1 MTGSARNF
9 LEFHDIPE
17 PGLRSI
23 IARAGELAK
32 AWDERAMSQ
41 SLAGK
46 RVALIADDGGWRNT
60 TAFDLGIQAMGGICV
75 HVPIGFNAR
84 EETGDLAGYLGNWF
98 DMLVIRTKELSTL
111 KAVAAASPVPVIN
124 ARTRSNHPCE
134 TLGDLAYI
142 KSRRGSIDR
151 LKVVGVAADAKILRS
166 WVEASI
172 ALPIE
177 VVQVYPERWHV
188 RDSALLNE
196 RFRAGTDMSELL
208 DADVVITDS
217 WPGDAAGDELT
228 GYRIGTD
235 VLDRLPEDAIFL
247 PCPPVTRGQEV
258 TAGAMEHPLC
268 RSRAAK
274 AFLLHA
280 QNALMEW
287 VVTSAAQS

>member
-1 MTGSARNF
+1 MTGSIRNF
-9 LEFHDIPE
+9 LEFRDIPE
-17 PGLRSI
+17 AGLRSI

-32 AWDERAMSQ
+32 AWDERTMPQ

-46 RVALIADDGGWRNT
+46 RVALIVDDGGWRNT
-60 TAFDLGIQAMGGICV
+60 TAFDLGIQAMGGTCV
-75 HVPIGFNAR
+75 HVPIGFNTR
-84 EETGDLAGYLGNWF
+84 EETGDLSGYLGNWF
-98 DMLVIRTKELSTL
+98 DMVVIRTKEFATL

-142 KSRRGSIDR
+142 KSRRGSIDG
-151 LKVVGVAADAKILRS
+151 LKVAGVAADANIFRS

-188 RDSALLNE
+188 RDSALLNG
-196 RFRAGTDMSELL
+196 RFRASTDMGELP
-208 DADVVITDS
+208 DAEVVITDS
-217 WPGDAAGDELT
+217 WPSDVAGEALA

-235 VLDRLPEDAIFL
+235 VLDRLREDAIFL

-258 TAGAMEHPLC
+258 TAGVMEHPLC
-268 RSRAAK
+268 QSRATK

-287 VVTSAAQS
+287 ILA

>member
-17 PGLRSI
+17 AGLRSI
-23 IARAGELAK
+23 ITRAGELAK
-32 AWDERAMSQ
+32 AWEGRAMPQ

-46 RVALIADDGGWRNT
+46 RVALIVDDGGWRNT

-75 HVPIGFNAR
+75 HVPIGFDAR
-84 EETGDLAGYLGNWF
+84 EETGDLSGYLGNWF

-124 ARTRSNHPCE
+124 ARTSSNHPCE

-142 KSRRGSIDR
+142 NSRRGSIDG
-151 LKVVGVAADAKILRS
+151 LKVVGVAADANILRS
-166 WVEASI
+166 WAEASI

-177 VVQVYPERWHV
+177 VVQVFPERWHI
-188 RDSALLNE
+188 SGAALLN
-196 RFRAGTDMSELL
+196 RHFRVGTDMGELL
-208 DADVVITDS
+208 DADIVITDS
-217 WPGDAAGDELT
+217 WPHDVAGGALA

-235 VLDRLPEDAIFL
+235 LLDRLREGAIFL
-247 PCPPVTRGQEV
+247 PCPPVRRGEEV
-258 TAGAMEHPLC
+258 TAEAMEHPLC

-287 VVTSAAQS
+287 VIA